1 MTWNPEHS
9 LPLDRVMLEERVS
22 RLACRSL
29 KRESKV
35 KALKLA
41 LGLIDLTTL
50 EGKDTEGKVRALC
63 EKAKYPDQRYGE
75 LPHVAALCVYPIHV
89 GLAKSLLQGSG
100 IKVASVAGY
109 FPSGSTDRAIKR
121 QDVRFALDQDADE
134 IDMVLNRSAFL
145 KGEYN
150 LAFDEIAE
158 IKALCRNKCLK
169 VILETGEMPDLDALR
184 KAAELAMFAGADF
197 IKTST
202 GKIASAAN
210 PLVSLV
216 MLEAIRDFHQ
226 SQNKEIGFK
235 AAGGISSAKAV
246 LQYLVLVEEVLG
258 NSWLHAERLR
268 FGASSLANDILLQLN
283 KEKWGH
289 YYSKDYIAQD

>member
-9 LPLDRVMLEERVS
+9 PLLDRVMLEERVS

-41 LGLIDLTTL
+41 LSLIDLTTL

-75 LPHVAALCVYPIHV
+75 LPHVAALCLYPVHV
-89 GLAKSLLQGSG
+89 RLAKSLLQGSG

-109 FPSGSTDRAIKR
+109 FPSGSTSTELKL
-121 QDVRFALDQDADE
+121 QDVRFALEEGADE
-134 IDMVLNRSAFL
+134 IDMVLNRTAFIR
-145 KGEYN
+145 GDYQQ
-150 LAFDEIAE
+150 AFDEIAE
-158 IKALCRNKCLK
+158 IKTLCRNKCLK
-169 VILETGEMPDLDALR
+169 VILETGELPDLDAVR
-184 KAAELAMFAGADF
+184 KASDLAMHAGADF

-216 MLEAIRDFHQ
+216 MLEAIRDFNHNQ
-226 SQNKEIGFK
+226 KKKIGFK
-235 AAGGISSAKAV
+235 AAGGISSAKAA
-246 LQYLVLVEEVLG
+246 LQYLVLAEEVLG
-258 NSWLHAERLR
+258 SAWLNPGLFR

-283 KEKWGH
+283 KEKLGQ